1 MHVNIMAI
9 TDLHSSLPESHKY
22 INRQT
27 ENLHQ
32 KYFLKR
38 KKMECCVVQ
47 KACKSCPCKDRL
59 FYISNF

>member
-32 KYFLKR
+32 KNFLKR
-38 KKMECCVVQ
+38 KKNGMLCGT
-47 KACKSCPCKDRL
+47 KSL
-59 FYISNF
+59 